1 MAHNL
6 SLAMKEEPIIQP
18 RLLTIPQAAQYLA
31 STTWA
36 VRKLAWASV
45 VPYIRLG
52 AKILF
57 DRADLDLF
65 VEHAKMGGKF
75 GTRCSASGK

>member
-1 MAHNL
+1 
-6 SLAMKEEPIIQP
+6 MKVAEQPLIQP
-18 RLLTIPQAAQYLA
+18 RLLTIPQTAQYLA

-57 DRADLDLF
+57 DRADLDRFL
-65 VEHAKMGGKF
+65 EHAKMGGEF